1 MFCLWNFVS
10 VWKPVFSMDNTFLWI
25 LGVCKYTSHSYACHC
40 LEIILSYQLLRR
52 KYMFHTHEI
61 IKNKLSSFESFK
73 GIRLYRPHPLPYH
86 QGASCMALYMFL
98 FQPIPCFQ
106 TGYCNS
112 KFQKFVIWPSG
123 LHWLDVGK
131 MPLKVLCL

>member
-1 MFCLWNFVS
+1 
-10 VWKPVFSMDNTFLWI
+10 
-25 LGVCKYTSHSYACHC
+25 
-40 LEIILSYQLLRR
+40 
-52 KYMFHTHEI
+52 MFHTHEK